1 MDMKFSIGERVKIC
15 GKDIIGEVVQ
25 MEYKYFYDVTGEV
38 KITKRYLVQQ
48 IGGWHKNW
56 YEEDMLE
63 SILELSD
70 ELSDIYAS
78 KVYDVLIDVAL
89 MTRDFEMA
97 KMLVEE
103 KKKHL
108 K

>member
-1 MDMKFSIGERVKIC
+1 MDMKFSIGERVKIR
-15 GKDIIGEVVQ
+15 GKDIVGEVVQ
-25 MEYKYFYDVTGEV
+25 MEYRHFYNAQGEV
-38 KITKRYLVQQ
+38 KITKKYLVQQ
-48 IGGWHKNW
+48 IDGWHKNW

-63 SILELSD
+63 SVLELSD
-70 ELSDIYAS
+70 TYAS

-89 MTRDFEMA
+89 MTRDFEMV

-103 KKKHL
+103 KKKYI

>member
-1 MDMKFSIGERVKIC
+1 MDMKFSIGEKVKIR
-15 GKDIIGEVVQ
+15 GKDIVGEVVQ
-25 MEYKYFYDVTGEV
+25 MEYRYFYNATGEER
-38 KITKRYLVQQ
+38 ISKRYLVQQ
-48 IGGWHKNW
+48 INGWHKNW

-63 SILELSD
+63 GVLELSD
-70 ELSDIYAS
+70 TYAL

-89 MTRDFEMA
+89 MTRNFEMV

>member
-1 MDMKFSIGERVKIC
+1 MKFSIGERVKIRDR
-15 GKDIIGEVVQ
+15 DIVGEIVQ
-25 MEYKYFYDVTGEV
+25 MEYKYFYNATGEV

-70 ELSDIYAS
+70 TYAS

-89 MTRDFEMA
+89 MTRNFDMVKTLA
-97 KMLVEE
+97 EE
-103 KKKHL
+103 KKKYM

>member
-1 MDMKFSIGERVKIC
+1 MDMKFSIGERVKIR

-38 KITKRYLVQQ
+38 KISKRYLVQQ

-63 SILELSD
+63 GLLELSD
-70 ELSDIYAS
+70 TYAS

>member
-1 MDMKFSIGERVKIC
+1 MDMKFSIGEKVRIR
-15 GKDIIGEVVQ
+15 GKDIVGEVVQ
-25 MEYKYFYDVTGEV
+25 MEYRYFYNAQGEE
-38 KITKRYLVQQ
+38 KITKKYLVQQ

-56 YEEDMLE
+56 YEEHMLE
-63 SILELSD
+63 SILELTD
-70 ELSDIYAS
+70 TYAN

-89 MTRDFEMA
+89 MTRNFDMV
-97 KMLVEE
+97 KMLSEE

>member
-1 MDMKFSIGERVKIC
+1 MNMKFSVGEKVKVR

-25 MEYKYFYDVTGEV
+25 MEYRHFYNAQGEE
-38 KITKRYLVQQ
+38 KITKKYLVQQ

-63 SILELSD
+63 GILELSD
-70 ELSDIYAS
+70 TYAS

-89 MTRDFEMA
+89 MTRNFDMV
-97 KMLVEE
+97 KMLSEE
-103 KKKHL
+103 KKKYL